1 MKLDMRMDDKPIRIK
16 KGTNWKTL
24 FLTLTFIAVVIL
36 AMTSKYWSED
46 EREIIFYNV
55 DNEITFRN
63 MKVNVTDYNVDTD
76 KGIGEITLMVNQT
89 LLEDKLTYSMSY
101 DGTYAYQETA
111 YKVIMGSILPNAT
124 DDGYVQEVMIQYSLP
139 DDYWYISLIVSQEDF
154 KTEEIQID
162 YRKQKEKV
170 LTSKGIDYLK
180 QFDDINIKILQ
191 QEKAVKELE
200 EIVNGYTASIEELQ
214 KKIETE
220 ETKLKIIT
228 DKKLM
233 EEKQKVI
240 DNDKK
245 AMHDADINLS
255 ENKKKLEDAKNELGN
270 LQKQKEEQR

>member
-1 MKLDMRMDDKPIRIK
+1 MRMDDKPIRIK

-214 KKIETE
+214 KKVETE

-233 EEKQKVI
+233 EEKQKII

-255 ENKKKLEDAKNELGN
+255 DNKKKLEDAKNELGN

>member
-24 FLTLTFIAVVIL
+24 LMTLVFVIVAIT

-76 KGIGEITLMVNQT
+76 KGIGEITLMVSQT

-101 DGTYAYQETA
+101 DGTYAYQDTA

-124 DDGYVQEVMIQYSLP
+124 DDGYVKEVMIQYSLP

-220 ETKLKIIT
+220 ETKLKIIA

-255 ENKKKLEDAKNELGN
+255 DNKKKLEDAKNELGN

>member
-24 FLTLTFIAVVIL
+24 LMTLVFVIVAIT

-139 DDYWYISLIVSQEDF
+139 DDYWYISLIVTQEDF

-162 YRKQKEKV
+162 YRKQKEQI
-170 LTSKGIDYLK
+170 LTDKGTNYLK

>member
-162 YRKQKEKV
+162 YRKQKEQI
-170 LTSKGIDYLK
+170 LTDKGTNYLK
-180 QFDDINIKILQ
+180 QFDEINIKILQ
-191 QEKAVKELE
+191 QEKTVKELE
-200 EIVNGYTASIEELQ
+200 EAVNGYTASIEELQ
-214 KKIETE
+214 KKVETE

-233 EEKQKVI
+233 EEKQKII

-255 ENKKKLEDAKNELGN
+255 DNKKKLEDAKNELGN